1 MSASNI
7 YTAGLNNVGSYQVS
21 GIPYTSGSL
30 SAIGGST
37 LEITFPHVTQWIT
50 FINHDSGGSNHLK
63 VGFSDLGLQGSN
75 YFRVGPQSGNEH
87 SQNVTIEVK
96 ASRVFLTGSSDF
108 DIVAGLTN
116 IPVSRV
122 DNISPVVSG
131 TNWSGS
137 VGVG

>member
-1 MSASNI
+1 MSNI

-30 SAIGGST
+30 SATAGSS
-37 LEITFPHVTQWIT
+37 LEITFPYVTQWIT
-50 FINHDSGGSNHLK
+50 FINHDAGASNHLK

-75 YFRVGPQSGNEH
+75 YFRVGPQSGSEH

-96 ASRVFLTGSSDF
+96 ASRVFLTGSGDF

-116 IPVSRV
+116 LPISRV
-122 DNISPVVSG
+122 DNISPKAG